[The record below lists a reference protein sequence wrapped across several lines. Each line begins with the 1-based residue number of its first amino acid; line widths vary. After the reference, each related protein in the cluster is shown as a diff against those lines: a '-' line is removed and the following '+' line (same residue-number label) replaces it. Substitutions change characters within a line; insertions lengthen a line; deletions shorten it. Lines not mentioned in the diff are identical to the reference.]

1 MRLKQDCILTLVSLF
16 QNIRVGIWG
25 ERGEQWSFAIM
36 SLVAFIVNGKL
47 PLLWLVKILGF
58 GLLFSGAGLFSSG
71 LLELGECISPFIT
84 PVLTKSGF
92 KQDGPYRMTR
102 HPIYGGIVLFFS
114 GLSLISNS
122 LDRAILTFILGI
134 VMNQAASVEESLL
147 RNVYGSAYDEYAFG
161 RCKMIPFLF

>member
-71 LLELGECISPFIT
+71 LLELGECIRQRG
-84 PVLTKSGF
+84 VSGSI
-92 KQDGPYRMTR
+92 QQVWMSERVTTEM
-102 HPIYGGIVLFFS
+102 
-114 GLSLISNS
+114 
-122 LDRAILTFILGI
+122 
-134 VMNQAASVEESLL
+134 
-147 RNVYGSAYDEYAFG
+147 
-161 RCKMIPFLF
+161 